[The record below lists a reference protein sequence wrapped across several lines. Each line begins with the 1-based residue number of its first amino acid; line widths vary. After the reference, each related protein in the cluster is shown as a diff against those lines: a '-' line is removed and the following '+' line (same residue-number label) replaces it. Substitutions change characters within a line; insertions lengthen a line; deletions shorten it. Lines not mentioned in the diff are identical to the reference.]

1 MHRSVILRG
10 VRSHKQKDGKGRAMK
25 KIITVS
31 MDDLIEHNLEGF
43 LELSER
49 LCGDRVLMDIQYRP
63 VAVVDGMIQV
73 EITASEYSEMM
84 E

>member
-1 MHRSVILRG
+1 
-10 VRSHKQKDGKGRAMK
+10 MK

-49 LCGDRVLMDIQYRP
+49 LRGDRVLMDIQYRP